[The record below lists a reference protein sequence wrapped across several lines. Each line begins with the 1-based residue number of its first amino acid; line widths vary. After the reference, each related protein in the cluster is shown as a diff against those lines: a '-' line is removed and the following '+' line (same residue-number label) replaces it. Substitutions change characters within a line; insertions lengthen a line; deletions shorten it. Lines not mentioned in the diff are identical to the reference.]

1 MCVCSCL
8 FEDTPYSTLIMELKH
23 RTSHVVRILVKGS
36 QIVPEAAST
45 PVLDTHIYIYVP
57 CIIQLC
63 EEYNAHLQVSGKIT
77 DSFDSS
83 YCTIKIKLE
92 RGFRTSILQ

>member
-8 FEDTPYSTLIMELKH
+8 FEDTPYSALVMELIH
-23 RTSHVVRILVKGS
+23 CTSHVVRILVKGS

-83 YCTIKIKLE
+83 YCTIKNQIGK
-92 RGFRTSILQ
+92 RF